1 MEKDLR
7 ELGLSDKEVSAYVAL
22 IRFGTRTTSFVAK
35 KTGLN
40 RGTAYLAL
48 HGLLEKGFASKNV
61 KNNVQYFTGL
71 KPSGIRTH
79 LERRKEEVEQQIQ
92 RADELIDQ
100 LDQLANPIAN
110 KPKVQFYEGQEG
122 ARVAMLDSITAQEKS
137 LRSFLSIHDVADFLG
152 AEFFEDYTNKRIT
165 RGPFLR
171 TIRNRSKDEIAF
183 STNPY
188 AKKYLTSRKDRREV
202 RYLGKPIE
210 FPMSIYLY
218 DEKVM
223 ALSSKHEGYGLII
236 ESNDLSSM
244 LKEIFD
250 VMWESCTPV

>member
-1 MEKDLR
+1 MEKELA
-7 ELGLSDKEVSAYVAL
+7 ELGLSEKEGQAYIAL
-22 IRFGTRTTSFVAK
+22 VRFGTRTTSFIAK
-35 KTGLN
+35 KASLN

-48 HGLLEKGFASKNV
+48 HGLLDKGFASKTV
-61 KNNVQYFTGL
+61 KNNIQYFTAL
-71 KPSGIRTH
+71 NPTGIKTH
-79 LERRKEEVEQQIQ
+79 LERRKEEIEQQIS
-92 RADELIDQ
+92 RADDLIDQ
-100 LDQLANPIAN
+100 LQQLANPIAN

-122 ARVAMLDSITAQEKS
+122 ARIAMLDSISAGEKN

-165 RGPFLR
+165 TGPFLK
-171 TIRNRSKDEIAF
+171 TIRNRTKDEVAF

-188 AKKYLTSRKDRREV
+188 AKKYLTSKKDRREV

-250 VMWESCTPV
+250 VLWQGCQQV